1 MAERKLV
8 FSILLLVSQAL
19 LIGIFSLIINKSIFT
34 ENSKFEFIYYISK
47 IISIKNL
54 VANNHNSEII
64 NDFTPSGEASGLTT
78 SYKGYLKLIDKDGCI
93 QGYKPCGILDT
104 LGHKL
109 CIDEIFECPIN
120 SMKVDS
126 IQRTDNYVAKNYLY
140 APLSNTTN
148 NFRFFFSKSYI
159 EGNAGVI
166 IVKAKDD
173 PPYLTK
179 SNFMVDY
186 DLYKEKFGDLK
197 LIEDLSSILG
207 MKNNEN
213 KTENNDDNEKIFKV
227 VELLIDASS
236 GGQTELYKLGA
247 KGFLVL
253 LTDSYNKQLERFKKY
268 IERRL
273 EEDEEVD
280 KYFNHIGDNF
290 YVKNYIGFKNA
301 EDINKFLKF
310 DYNILKKKF
319 PSVGAFRFAIP
330 ILIIVCLFCG
340 ILIILIG
347 TKDDHNYF
355 KLGPLLAQIIL
366 IYFTSLG
373 YIIYFLLSYFQVYKN
388 IKLEELKSIQS
399 DEFINN
405 FINEF
410 VSKCQDSNL
419 IFYTVIII
427 GTSFLLFLITVII
440 KKCVKKHEKSSN
452 KYY

>member
-1 MAERKLV
+1 M
-8 FSILLLVSQAL
+8 
-19 LIGIFSLIINKSIFT
+19 
-34 ENSKFEFIYYISK
+34 
-47 IISIKNL
+47 
-54 VANNHNSEII
+54 
-64 NDFTPSGEASGLTT
+64 
-78 SYKGYLKLIDKDGCI
+78 
-93 QGYKPCGILDT
+93 
-104 LGHKL
+104 
-109 CIDEIFECPIN
+109 
-120 SMKVDS
+120 
-126 IQRTDNYVAKNYLY
+126 AKNYLY

-440 KKCVKKHEKSSN
+440 YKCVEKHENSS
-452 KYY
+452 KI